1 MRELSGNNRAAFTQ
15 AVGYNVRVILGFF
28 VSHSVLK
35 HEVAAAARVT
45 RQSCRFVAALCYSHH
60 SGLVNTGY
68 MPCLE
73 ESSVA
78 FQSNGFYIGLWGLC
92 VCVSQYVSWYV
103 SSLVRGIF
111 VCVSACSSLISCKNS
126 NHLCLFVPP
135 GRVLIIGLCCRWLC
149 VRVRNCVWP
158 ACAGADSVAAGQ
170 SPEPPSS
177 TNKLCCVTASGGL
190 YRHDLAEPYF
200 STCWEYGTVE
210 IFPQLQ
216 LLWCP

>member
-60 SGLVNTGY
+60 SGLVNSGY

-73 ESSVA
+73 ESSAA

-92 VCVSQYVSWYV
+92 VFLSMWAGMS
-103 SSLVRGIF
+103 I
-111 VCVSACSSLISCKNS
+111 
-126 NHLCLFVPP
+126 HLHKGF
-135 GRVLIIGLCCRWLC
+135 LC
-149 VRVRNCVWP
+149 VCLRV
-158 ACAGADSVAAGQ
+158 
-170 SPEPPSS
+170 
-177 TNKLCCVTASGGL
+177 
-190 YRHDLAEPYF
+190 
-200 STCWEYGTVE
+200 
-210 IFPQLQ
+210 
-216 LLWCP
+216 